1 MSPQAPQP
9 RSTEP
14 TPVAADMPG
23 IAPGAP
29 TKTGPTDGSATATD
43 DIDTQQVMEMK
54 KLVALILL
62 VAIGGLSACN
72 TIEGAGTDIQSGG
85 DAVSDA
91 ARDVKKEM

>member
-1 MSPQAPQP
+1 M
-9 RSTEP
+9 
-14 TPVAADMPG
+14 
-23 IAPGAP
+23 
-29 TKTGPTDGSATATD
+29 KTGPTDGSATATD

-72 TIEGAGTDIQSGG
+72 TIEGAGKDIQSGG